1 MNICSVNVEKAN
13 IAAAF
18 LLLYTGYRLGVVIN
32 MRTELVGDFPI
43 RDAQQDLFNMSYY
56 AETLATFITQASTP
70 LTISIQ
76 GEWGSGK
83 TSLMNLIVNELEK
96 SLNTKYEIV
105 RIEAWEY
112 FIGNTSNSLERFAL
126 SLIDEIISRNNDS
139 KLVQEL
145 QKVRKYSG
153 VFVSKGISFLGGIN
167 QCGTDT
173 IEDVKAL
180 VGTNELL
187 SIIKNLRRSLEDLV
201 KKNNQIHDENNVYI
215 FLIDDLDRIEPES
228 SVKVLEIL
236 KNIFYIP
243 QCVFILSVD
252 FEIVI
257 KGLKKRY
264 RDYLDGTPFNYRD
277 YFDKLIQLTFTLPV
291 SSYDVE
297 PLFTNVL
304 TEYGY
309 WSNRELSFKDRSMI
323 RDLLRLSVGNNPRKI
338 KRLANAVYVSY
349 LLDQRTSEFLN
360 SLSKKLVNLV
370 LLSMQQCYTEV
381 YQILL
386 MFPDY
391 PNWTEESLASYLFDF
406 EYNTFVEEL
415 PTESVP
421 TWVKCLF
428 KICLNNP
435 ELKKSIPAIKK
446 LFEYLDTL
454 ISGNHK
460 YIISQII
467 FLSTTTNPY
476 PQIRYNGVDYQNNSF
491 TQFRQG
497 QKLVNM
503 ITPKAN
509 AIILDVGCGNGLT
522 TIELFNRFHQTARI
536 RAFDISPSQIEMAK
550 KNRDSHLI
558 SEHAIEF
565 YVMDMS
571 DLTEDAYYD
580 LIFSNSVLHWVSDPY
595 STYKKL
601 YQALKVGGQI
611 AIHQGGTGT
620 YRGLH
625 EMVKVAYT
633 NLGLSDFYCNWDF
646 PVFYPSVDELKD
658 MLTHIGFCD
667 VIVESVESNGTELL
681 TLAEDFAKAS
691 LIFYYERIPEVY
703 HKKLE
708 DEFLKQCKINNVD
721 YYTNRLYVFAK
732 K

>member
-1 MNICSVNVEKAN
+1 MR
-13 IAAAF
+13 
-18 LLLYTGYRLGVVIN
+18 LLFYTGYRPGVVIN
-32 MRTELVGDFPI
+32 MMADLVGDFPI

-56 AETLATFITQASTP
+56 AETLAAFITQASTP

-83 TSLMNLIVNELEK
+83 TSLMNLVVNELERCSK
-96 SLNTKYEIV
+96 TNYEIV

-112 FIGNTSNSLERFAL
+112 FIGNTSNSLERFTL
-126 SLIDEIISRNNDS
+126 SLIDEIISRNNNS
-139 KLVQEL
+139 KLAKEL
-145 QKVRKYSG
+145 QKARKYSG
-153 VFVSKGISFLGGIN
+153 VFVSKGISFLGGIS
-167 QCGTDT
+167 QFEMDT
-173 IEDVKAL
+173 IEDVKSL
-180 VGTNELL
+180 MGTNELL
-187 SIIKNLRRSLEDLV
+187 SIIKNLRKSLKDLV
-201 KKNNQIHDENNVYI
+201 RKSNQLHGKNTIYV

-243 QCVFILSVD
+243 QCVFILSID

-264 RDYLDGTPFNYRD
+264 RDYWDGTPFNYRD

-309 WSNRELSFKDRSMI
+309 WKNGELSFKDRGMI
-323 RDLLRLSVGNNPRKI
+323 QDLLRLSVGNNPRKI

-349 LLDQRTSEFLN
+349 LLDKRTSKFLN
-360 SLSKKLVNLV
+360 DLKKKLINLV
-370 LLSMQQCYTEV
+370 LLSIQQCYSEI

-386 MFPDY
+386 IFPDY

-406 EYNTFVEEL
+406 DYNTFIEEL
-415 PTESVP
+415 PTENVP
-421 TWVKCLF
+421 TWVKCLL
-428 KICLNNP
+428 KICLNNA
-435 ELKKSIPAIKK
+435 ELKKSIKK

-467 FLSTTTNPY
+467 VLSTTTSPC

-509 AIILDVGCGNGLT
+509 AQILDVGCGNGLT
-522 TIELFNRFHQTARI
+522 TIELFNRFNQTAKI
-536 RAFDISPSQIEMAK
+536 WAFDISPSQIEMAK

-558 SEHAIEF
+558 SESAIEF
-565 YVMDMS
+565 YIMDMS
-571 DLTEDAYYD
+571 ELNENNHYD
-580 LIFSNSVLHWVSDPY
+580 LIFSNSVLHWGSDPCNI
-595 STYKKL
+595 YKKI
-601 YQALKVGGQI
+601 YQALKGGGQI
-611 AIHQGGTGT
+611 AIHQGGIGT
-620 YRGLH
+620 YKGLH
-625 EMVKVAYT
+625 EMAKVAYT
-633 NLGLSDFYCNWDF
+633 NLNLSDFYYNWIF
-646 PVFYPSVDELKD
+646 PAFYPSIDELKD
-658 MLTHIGFCD
+658 MLTRIGFCD
-667 VIVESVESNGTELL
+667 ITIESVESTGTELS

-691 LIFYYERIPEVY
+691 LIYYYECIPEDY
-703 HKKLE
+703 HEKLE
-708 DEFLKQCKINNVD
+708 KEFLKQCKINTVD
-721 YYTNRLYVFAK
+721 YYANRLYVFAK